1 MGSIS
6 VGELITC
13 LERYDKDNEVIMYIR
28 SRNKDGN
35 KEEFI
40 AYINGIGKENEDD
53 REIRLMN

>member
-1 MGSIS
+1 MSSIS

-13 LERYDKDNEVIMYIR
+13 LEKYDEDDEVIMYIR

-40 AYINGIGKENEDD
+40 AYINGVGKENENDK
-53 REIRLMN
+53 EIRLMN